1 MKKYKV
7 HFSFLNL
14 LQESQAEVVK
24 LQTIIKGILGA
35 GVVTTWAAS
44 NSTYAII
51 FALGAGLLDML
62 IACFYFEELKPQQ
75 DVESNSYVN

>member
-7 HFSFLNL
+7 HWSLLNL

-24 LQTIIKGILGA
+24 FQTIVKGILGA

-51 FALGAGLLDML
+51 FALGAGLIDMF
-62 IACFYFEELKPQQ
+62 IACFYFEEIKPKKSEQ
-75 DVESNSYVN
+75 N